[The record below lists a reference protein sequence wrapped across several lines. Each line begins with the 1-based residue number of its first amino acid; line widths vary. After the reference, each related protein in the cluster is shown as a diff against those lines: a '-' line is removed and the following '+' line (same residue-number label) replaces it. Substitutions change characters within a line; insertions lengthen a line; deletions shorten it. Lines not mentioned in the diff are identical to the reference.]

1 MAVSYYSGKV
11 SNVATDGSVAL
22 TSFKPGSTLMRLKEK
37 LFMGDAA
44 RADDFGASPAAL
56 IDRALLRLAR

>member
-1 MAVSYYSGKV
+1 
-11 SNVATDGSVAL
+11 
-22 TSFKPGSTLMRLKEK
+22 MRLKEK
-37 LFMGDAA
+37 LFMGDAV